1 MKRWMAGLALGLATL
16 VGVCDAAQAAE
27 RTKLKV
33 AMDWII
39 GGRQAPWFV
48 ALEKGYYAEEGLDV
62 ELLRGFG
69 SASTV
74 QRAASGEVQV
84 AYADFPTTV
93 LARAEG
99 SKVRTVAMI
108 LGRNPE
114 TFFSLKKTGITR
126 PKDLEGRT
134 VVSNAGSAAPKLFPI
149 FAELH
154 GVDPGKVKWVMVEP
168 AAKSSMLVAGSADVV
183 QYFLMQKPLLER
195 EAAKLG
201 GINTMLWADHGFQ
214 LYSNGMIVTDDYL
227 AKNGDVVRRF
237 LRATLKGF
245 HRTFE
250 NPDEAVTLVRKS
262 HPTLD
267 PEVTRAEV
275 DILKALVLTDDAKAH
290 GIGWMD
296 EAKVKAARDIM
307 ARVYGLKSPVQ
318 TGDLYTNEYL
328 PKK

>member
-1 MKRWMAGLALGLATL
+1 MKRWMAGLAAGLLVLGWGAGT
-16 VGVCDAAQAAE
+16 VQAGQHP
-27 RTKLKV
+27 KVKV
-33 AMDWII
+33 AMDWIV
-39 GGRQAPWFV
+39 GGRHAPWFV

-62 ELLRGFG
+62 EVLRGFG

-74 QRAASGEVQV
+74 QRVVAGDVQV
-84 AYADFPTTV
+84 AYSDFPTSI

-99 SKVRTVAMI
+99 GKVKTVAMV

-154 GVDPGKVKWVMVEP
+154 RIDQSKVKWVMVEP
-168 AAKSSMLVAGSADVV
+168 AAKGSMLIAGSTDVA
-183 QYFLMQKPLLER
+183 QYFLMQQPLLER
-195 EAAKLG
+195 DSARLG

-214 LYSNGMIVTDDYL
+214 LYSNAMIVTDDYL
-227 AKNGDVVRRF
+227 GKNGDVVRRF
-237 LRATLKGF
+237 LRATIRGF

-250 NPDEAVTLVRKS
+250 NPEEAEALLRKS

-267 PEVTRAEV
+267 PAVTRAEV
-275 DILKALVLTDDAKAH
+275 EILKKLVLTEDARAH

-296 EAKVKAARDIM
+296 EAKVRAARDIM
-307 ARVYGLKSPVQ
+307 ARAYGLKSPVQ
-318 TGDLYTNEYL
+318 TADLYTNDFL